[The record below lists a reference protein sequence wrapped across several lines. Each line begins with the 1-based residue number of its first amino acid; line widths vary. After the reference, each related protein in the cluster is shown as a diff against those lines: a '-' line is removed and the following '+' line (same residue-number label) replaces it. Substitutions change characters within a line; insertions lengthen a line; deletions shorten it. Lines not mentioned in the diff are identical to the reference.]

1 MKIEAKMRELG
12 LRFPPLGAPGGLYA
26 FARRTGNLVYVSGQ
40 TPDLGGVLQIKGVVG
55 KDIDIPTA
63 QKAAELAAL
72 NILAVLKVE
81 LGDLDRITQFVQV
94 MGYVRC
100 AEGFGDHPQV
110 INGASQVFKAL
121 WGDAGVGTRIAIG
134 ANELM
139 TWTTHCIEPVQ
150 TYGRDNR
157 CIYRIWTIGAKTPW
171 MRDALQATPAAAGFP
186 AA

>member
-139 TWTTHCIEPVQ
+139 TWTTHCIERGSF
-150 TYGRDNR
+150 T
-157 CIYRIWTIGAKTPW
+157 A
-171 MRDALQATPAAAGFP
+171 
-186 AA
+186 

>member
-81 LGDLDRITQFVQV
+81 LGDLDRITQFV
-94 MGYVRC
+94 
-100 AEGFGDHPQV
+100 
-110 INGASQVFKAL
+110 
-121 WGDAGVGTRIAIG
+121 
-134 ANELM
+134 
-139 TWTTHCIEPVQ
+139 
-150 TYGRDNR
+150 
-157 CIYRIWTIGAKTPW
+157 RIWTIGAKTPW
-171 MRDALQATPAAAGFP
+171 MRDALQAAPAAAGFP

>member
-81 LGDLDRITQFVQV
+81 LGDLI
-94 MGYVRC
+94 RC
-100 AEGFGDHPQV
+100 HTNFRHPFNLSWSGKTCD
-110 INGASQVFKAL
+110 IRRSSK
-121 WGDAGVGTRIAIG
+121 
-134 ANELM
+134 
-139 TWTTHCIEPVQ
+139 TTS
-150 TYGRDNR
+150 
-157 CIYRIWTIGAKTPW
+157 
-171 MRDALQATPAAAGFP
+171 
-186 AA
+186 